1 MPVHSSNKWDIF
13 YLLSL
18 IYPYNCCMP
27 SAIKEKIFDFQE
39 GHRKKGQQ
47 GKNAKRQSK
56 AERRQE

>member
-1 MPVHSSNKWDIF
+1 
-13 YLLSL
+13 
-18 IYPYNCCMP
+18 MP